1 MNTRYGMNLLTLTS
15 PFLQSGIPPAEQ
27 DLYHNGKELVDLK
40 KTMEQYG
47 VEDDDM
53 LLMQRKRAPAGT
65 R

>member
-1 MNTRYGMNLLTLTS
+1 MGNDSTHIDLS
-15 PFLQSGIPPAEQ
+15 FLQSGIPPTEQ
-27 DLYHNGKELVDLK
+27 DLYHNGKEMVDLK

-53 LLMQRKRAPAGT
+53 LLMQRKRAPAADT